1 MEYLVKI
8 SAKQI
13 SREDELLV
21 SKIHQA
27 VNDFYREAE
36 IADNM
41 VKYTR
46 SEIKKDLE
54 FTPIVYE
61 QVGMLQEKLNIQFEN
76 VKSIFDLGKKE
87 IIVQVDLVAAEIDK
101 LRSSMNKEH
110 IKRLE
115 DGICKPTNSGTY
127 INLVSNLERAGDHLA
142 YVAHSMVD

>member
-36 IADNM
+36 ITDNM

-101 LRSSMNKEH
+101 LRSSMIKEH

>member
-61 QVGMLQEKLNIQFEN
+61 QIGMLQEKLNIQFEN

-87 IIVQVDLVAAEIDK
+87 IIVQVDLVEEEIDK
-101 LRSSMNKEH
+101 LRSSMIKEH